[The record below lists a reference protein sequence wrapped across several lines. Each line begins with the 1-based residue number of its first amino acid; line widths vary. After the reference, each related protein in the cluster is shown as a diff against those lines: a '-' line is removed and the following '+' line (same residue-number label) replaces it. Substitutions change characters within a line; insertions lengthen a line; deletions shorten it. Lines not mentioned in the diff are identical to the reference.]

1 MGMPAANVDVSAWH
15 DAQGRF
21 IGNVYDRILLFGH
34 DEDFVPWR
42 QSTPTDARPGSPE
55 KIEVLRQRVL
65 RGEPLFH
72 PRDAQVLAHVNTCYD
87 AFRSP
92 LMRVSATRTRDAR
105 R

>member
-1 MGMPAANVDVSAWH
+1 MKFPVVDVSEWH
-15 DAQGRF
+15 DAEGRF
-21 IGNVYDRILLFGH
+21 VGNVYDRIVLFGH

-42 QSTPTDARPGSPE
+42 VPKPTKARPGSPG
-55 KIEVLRQRVL
+55 KVEVLRERVL

-72 PRDAQVLAHVNTCYD
+72 EDDEQVLAHYNRSTD

-105 R
+105 